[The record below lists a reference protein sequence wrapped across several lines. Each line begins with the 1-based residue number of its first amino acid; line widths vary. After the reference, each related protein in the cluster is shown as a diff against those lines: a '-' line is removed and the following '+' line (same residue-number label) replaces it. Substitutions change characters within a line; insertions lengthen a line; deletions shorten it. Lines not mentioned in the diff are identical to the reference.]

1 MSNAAYP
8 DKQFT
13 DSEKFDICRSYKNA
27 IDQSTMV
34 TTLSELYACSPHS
47 IEAVLVEAR
56 QLPQL
61 SKSSEKRIS
70 TLSEKRKS
78 KTSIGRRMHW
88 SPDSIAKLQEY
99 CSLNMSIS
107 DIADKFEISRSCA
120 QNAIY
125 RFIKKPKPANEPT
138 VDRSKDDSQS
148 IVKSCDTGDAASD
161 TDDVTEYQQPLT
173 NDLISQL
180 LENISTVQEL
190 IRVYTNIPYDGTLQC
205 AHQQGMIV
213 GEIKIMI
220 DAVERQLKGLV
231 N

>member
-107 DIADKFEISRSCA
+107 DIADKFDNWGLCRESCIRYCRIIWYLHKRSGLPVHRRLRC
-120 QNAIY
+120 
-125 RFIKKPKPANEPT
+125 
-138 VDRSKDDSQS
+138 VS
-148 IVKSCDTGDAASD
+148 ILP
-161 TDDVTEYQQPLT
+161 EYF
-173 NDLISQL
+173 
-180 LENISTVQEL
+180 
-190 IRVYTNIPYDGTLQC
+190 
-205 AHQQGMIV
+205 
-213 GEIKIMI
+213 
-220 DAVERQLKGLV
+220 
-231 N
+231 